1 MTIVDVSLAI
11 PESTSPV
18 PTLCSVHAEEGRGE
32 FGSAKFR
39 GNCSGLLIRDLL
51 QYFRP
56 RNLLDPM
63 QGSGTA
69 GDVAKSLGI
78 AYQGVDLTTGFDAT
92 NPRSF
97 DGLGGFDMV
106 WLHPPYFDLI
116 KYNDDHRCLSRSS
129 SLEAFCEQLRAVLQ
143 NCVTVLTE
151 RGHLA
156 ILIGD
161 ITRRG
166 RYFGLPFH
174 TWAVATAI
182 GLELACPEIVR
193 LSHGASSNYKRYDFS
208 FIPRVHDICFVFRKR
223 NELAQFQ
230 VHHSVE
236 TPVCDKQPGAE
247 PLP

>member
-1 MTIVDVSLAI
+1 MTTIDVTLTI

-18 PTLCSVHAEEGRGE
+18 PTLCSVHAEEGRGH
-32 FGSAKFR
+32 FGNSAFR

-51 QYFRP
+51 QFFQP

-78 AYQGVDLTTGFDAT
+78 AYQGFDLTTGFDAT

-97 DGLGGFDMV
+97 DGIGGFDMV
-106 WLHPPYFDLI
+106 WLHPPYLDLI
-116 KYNDDHRCLSRSS
+116 KYNDDPRCLSRCS
-129 SLEAFCEQLRAVLQ
+129 SLESFCSQMQAVLR
-143 NCVTVLTE
+143 NCAGVLTE

-166 RYFGLPFH
+166 HYYGLPFH
-174 TWAVATAI
+174 TFAAAATA

-193 LSHGASSNYKRYDFS
+193 LSHGATSNFTRYNFS
-208 FIPRVHDICFVFRKR
+208 FIPRVHDICFVFRKSC
-223 NELAQFQ
+223 EHLA
-230 VHHSVE
+230 
-236 TPVCDKQPGAE
+236 K
-247 PLP
+247 

>member
-1 MTIVDVSLAI
+1 MTTIDVSFAI

-18 PTLCSVHAEEGRGE
+18 PTLCSVHAEEGRGD
-32 FGSAKFR
+32 FGNSRFR

-51 QYFRP
+51 QYFLP

-78 AYQGVDLTTGFDAT
+78 AYQGFDLTTGFDAA
-92 NPRSF
+92 NPRSY

-116 KYNDDHRCLSRSS
+116 KYNDDPRCLSRCSS
-129 SLEAFCEQLRAVLQ
+129 MESFCEQMQAVLR
-143 NCVTVLTE
+143 NCAGVLTE
-151 RGHLA
+151 HGHLA
-156 ILIGD
+156 ILMGD

-174 TWAVATAI
+174 TWAAATAT

-193 LSHGASSNYKRYDFS
+193 LSHGASSTGKRYHFS
-208 FIPRVHDICFVFRKR
+208 MIPRMHDICFVFRKSC
-223 NELAQFQ
+223 EQLA
-230 VHHSVE
+230 
-236 TPVCDKQPGAE
+236 K
-247 PLP
+247 